1 MPDRAIAASGP
12 PRYRGC
18 VNVFVSYQRADT
30 AMAAHALFYALRLAG
45 HEAYVDTGDIAPGQF
60 YREVIANAISESNLL
75 FALIGPEFDVA
86 RLAEPTSVVTF
97 EWQRARFHRTAVV
110 PVLVDGGAMP
120 GDDQLPA
127 PLRWFTRTNAIEL
140 RRPSFAGDVAACVS
154 AVAKL
159 AAIPRRAARVL
170 WVDDRPA
177 NNEYE
182 RSLLRPHGIVFDCV
196 VSTSEALEQLANES
210 YDLVITDLG
219 REGSS
224 DRSASAGAAF
234 LDQPIIRDGGPP
246 VIVYAGT
253 WAVARRAE
261 LVRRGAVDVMAN
273 REALIATV
281 LEILGRV
288 PDSTEVLQR

>member
-1 MPDRAIAASGP
+1 
-12 PRYRGC
+12 
-18 VNVFVSYQRADT
+18 V
-30 AMAAHALFYALRLAG
+30 RL
-45 HEAYVDTGDIAPGQF
+45 
-60 YREVIANAISESNLL
+60 
-75 FALIGPEFDVA
+75 
-86 RLAEPTSVVTF
+86 
-97 EWQRARFHRTAVV
+97 
-110 PVLVDGGAMP
+110 
-120 GDDQLPA
+120 
-127 PLRWFTRTNAIEL
+127 
-140 RRPSFAGDVAACVS
+140 